1 MPNWCGCELLVTGS
15 KKDLDEFAKK
25 AATKKCPLD
34 FNIFIPYPENWRK
47 LDKAAEKARKK
58 GEYNVRDGY
67 NNGGYQWCIANWG
80 TKWGPS
86 GVGVVPGEGNLFY
99 TFDTAWSPPNPV
111 VKKMAELFPS
121 LEFHLTFSEPGM
133 CFHGALDIKK
143 GVVTNDVCGE
153 YVPDIEEEG

>member
-80 TKWGPS
+80 TKWVLLGSASSQVKETCFIPS
-86 GVGVVPGEGNLFY
+86 IRRGHHRTQWLKRWRSYSRPWNF
-99 TFDTAWSPPNPV
+99 T
-111 VKKMAELFPS
+111 
-121 LEFHLTFSEPGM
+121 
-133 CFHGALDIKK
+133 
-143 GVVTNDVCGE
+143 
-153 YVPDIEEEG
+153 